1 MIIWVTRLSTRGR
14 GSIQMSGY
22 DIHFQPVP
30 PGSVHGFKCFEFGFK
45 AALKVKGP
53 QALVNRWVKTLM
65 TPLGSDPLYPK
76 RGTTISNLI
85 GGNVSNISVDLRD
98 LVEIA
103 LEDAN
108 EQVRE
113 QDLEGFFSADER
125 LQSAELLNFEESA
138 DGFVVWV
145 LIKNVAGDA
154 LTLPLM
160 TLSTR

>member
-1 MIIWVTRLSTRGR
+1 
-14 GSIQMSGY
+14 MSGY

-30 PGSVHGFKCFEFGFK
+30 SGEVYGFKCFEFGFQ

-65 TPLGSDPLYPK
+65 TPLGSDPLYPE
-76 RGTTISNLI
+76 RGTTLGNLV
-85 GGNVSNISVDLRD
+85 GGNVSSISVDLRD
-98 LVEIA
+98 LVTMAI
-103 LEDAN
+103 EDTN

-113 QDLEGFFSADER
+113 QDLEGYFSDDEK
-125 LQSAELLNFEESA
+125 LQSAELMEFVESA

-154 LTLPLM
+154 LPLPLM